1 MTSRY
6 LLLIAVTAVLGCES
20 STGPGDLRR
29 PAIWT
34 DRPEYVVE
42 QTSTG
47 WRAEIPYTFVNRTGE
62 PVYVPNCNGAFNLR
76 LDRWQGTHWAP
87 VWGPILP
94 LCLSAPIVIEAGEAL
109 QDTVHFFAAPEG
121 SNAYPQLKAPG
132 VEGTYRLVWLAAVHD
147 YDIPAGGTEVPL
159 RYRTSNSF
167 TLRE

>member
-1 MTSRY
+1 MQLRVAP
-6 LLLIAVTAVLGCES
+6 LIVVVAVSGCGS
-20 STGPGDLRR
+20 STGPESLDV

-34 DRPEYVVE
+34 DRPEYVVK
-42 QTSTG
+42 QTRAG
-47 WRAEIPYTFVNRTGE
+47 WSAEIPYTFVNRTGE

-76 LDRWQGTHWAP
+76 LDRWQGTRWVPA
-87 VWGPILP
+87 WGPILP

-132 VEGTYRLVWLAAVHD
+132 IEGTYRLVWLAAVHD

-167 TLRE
+167 PLRE